1 MLKASAGLRE
11 RVPALKAGDFV
22 LTKNIPVAAGI
33 GGGSSDAAAALRLL
47 ARLNGLA
54 EDDARLKQAALATG
68 ADVPVCLESKARV
81 MRGVG
86 EELSAP
92 LGLPPLPALL
102 VNPGLPLA
110 TRDVFARFSIKQDS
124 RKDHTNAP
132 RERNAL
138 IAWLGERSN
147 DLTQAATA
155 CLPAIAEM
163 LAALNALPGVRL
175 ARMSGSGP
183 TCFGLFDSV
192 AEVRAAVPR
201 LMAAHAGWW
210 VAPTTLAAS

>member
-1 MLKASAGLRE
+1 
-11 RVPALKAGDFV
+11 
-22 LTKNIPVAAGI
+22 
-33 GGGSSDAAAALRLL
+33 
-47 ARLNGLA
+47 
-54 EDDARLKQAALATG
+54 LATG

-155 CLPAIAEM
+155 CLPAIAEV
-163 LAALNALPGVRL
+163 LTALNALPGVRL
-175 ARMSGSGP
+175 ARMSGSGG
-183 TCFGLFDSV
+183 TCFGLYDTRED
-192 AEVRAAVPR
+192 AERAARELARP
-201 LMAAHAGWW
+201 GWW
-210 VAPTTLAAS
+210 VVATMFS